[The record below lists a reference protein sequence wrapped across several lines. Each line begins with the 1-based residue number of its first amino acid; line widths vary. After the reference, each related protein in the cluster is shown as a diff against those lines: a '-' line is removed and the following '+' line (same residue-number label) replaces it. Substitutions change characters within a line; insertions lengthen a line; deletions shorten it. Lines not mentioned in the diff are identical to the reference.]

1 MHGLSGN
8 LGSVTHGIVSVLFSA
23 KAPGT
28 PAPGGNRHICSSLP
42 LPPGACGTWRN
53 GWYYCTRQREQG
65 GGKDAYCYWID
76 RLCQHP
82 SLHFRGRVS
91 NTHLMCTYMH
101 QVISPDAAEDF
112 LYSDII
118 ALFMERLRKGAE
130 GDCFNHPS
138 ESFNTVRMVALLQ
151 PSVVHRVGLLLAGAN
166 LSLNSGTWKCTA
178 HWWMMIQVAISS
190 G

>member
-1 MHGLSGN
+1 
-8 LGSVTHGIVSVLFSA
+8 
-23 KAPGT
+23 
-28 PAPGGNRHICSSLP
+28 
-42 LPPGACGTWRN
+42 
-53 GWYYCTRQREQG
+53 
-65 GGKDAYCYWID
+65 
-76 RLCQHP
+76 
-82 SLHFRGRVS
+82 
-91 NTHLMCTYMH
+91 MCTYMH

-166 LSLNSGTWKCTA
+166 LSLNSGT
-178 HWWMMIQVAISS
+178 
-190 G
+190 